1 MFKRII
7 KGEFGYLKK
16 KKNRVI
22 FLTILFF
29 AISLGIILT
38 GYLTTGTK
46 KNLLTVV
53 GILGCLP
60 ACKSAVSMIMYIR
73 AKGCSENAQNSIKE
87 HEGRL
92 IGMYDMYFTSY
103 KTNYA
108 LSHMTV
114 ENKVIL
120 GFTEDEGMD
129 IKECTTHLT
138 TMLKNAAHT
147 GVAITIVSDLDK
159 YLSMLDNLNK
169 EEFDG
174 NVEKDDEIRVSLYE
188 ICL

>member
-7 KGEFGYLKK
+7 KGDFGYLLKK
-16 KKNRVI
+16 RNRVI
-22 FLTILFF
+22 LITILFF
-29 AISLGIILT
+29 VLSLGIILT

-73 AKGCSENAQNSIKE
+73 AKGCSLEAGERIKE

-103 KTNYA
+103 KHNFA
-108 LSHMTV
+108 ISHMIV

-120 GFTEDEGMD
+120 GFTEDSKMD

-138 TMLKNAAHT
+138 TMLKNAAHNGIT
-147 GVAITIVSDLDK
+147 ITIVSDLDK
-159 YLSMLDNLNK
+159 YLVMLDNLNN
-169 EEFDG
+169 EEFNG
-174 NVEKDDEIRVSLYE
+174 SVEKDDEVRVSLYE
-188 ICL
+188 ISL